1 MKLLHYLS
9 LSNCILFFASS
20 IVCLTFFVEPSN
32 AYILED
38 GELTNDYGFTSDMV
52 TTFNDNVYFSAQKPV
67 GHIYQTDLLRINISE
82 KVFESIM
89 TLRESP
95 YIHSETHAIVY
106 GDKLYVV
113 ELVKKHGTRYIK
125 TFTVDKNSSIET
137 ILTETALPEFG
148 HRRIGT
154 TVVYQDKL
162 YLFIAPPGS
171 YYKDLNKPGKDSFIY
186 RFNGENWEL
195 AHTFKKESIVTAG
208 VIGNRIYLYTV
219 GKGERSIY
227 YSEDG
232 TNYET
237 TQSHIVNRL
246 GEKVSFLNQDYL
258 INTRGYLAS
267 FEDGTQHV
275 VFRKKNKLQH
285 PVVSNGSILAFQTSN
300 TNHVV
305 ITENTTDFYDV
316 DFTSTT
322 PDGEEWN
329 FYSMENYGE
338 AVGLKVL
345 KESTEGITYSVLLT
359 IDGFVWYEIPASP
372 VVPNL
377 YVKEDTIIDYS
388 NESWSLLSD
397 ATIVQPNTEQILQ

>member
-1 MKLLHYLS
+1 MKLLHCSLLS
-9 LSNCILFFASS
+9 KCTLFFTLS
-20 IVCLTFFVEPSN
+20 IVCLTFFVSPSN

-38 GELTNDYGFTSDMV
+38 GELKNDYGFTSDMV
-52 TTFNDNVYFSAQKPV
+52 TTFNDNVYFFAQKPI
-67 GHIYQTDLLRINISE
+67 GHIYQTDLLRINTSE

-95 YIHSETHAIVY
+95 YMHTETHSIIY
-106 GDKLYVV
+106 GDKLYII

-125 TFTVDKNSSIET
+125 TFTVDNDSNTET

-154 TVVYQDKL
+154 TAVYKDEL
-162 YLFIAPPGS
+162 YLFITPPGN
-171 YYKDLNKPGKDSFIY
+171 YYKDLNKLGKDSYIY

-208 VIGNRIYLYTV
+208 VIGGRIYLYNV
-219 GKGERSIY
+219 GKGEKSIY

-246 GEKVSFLNQDYL
+246 WEKTSFLGQDYL
-258 INTRGYLAS
+258 VNTRGYLAK
-267 FEDGTQHV
+267 FEDGAQHV
-275 VFRKKNKLQH
+275 VFRKKNKLKH
-285 PVVSNGSILAFQTSN
+285 PVVSNNSILAFQLPN
-300 TNHVV
+300 INHVA

-316 DFTSTT
+316 DFTNTT

-329 FYSMENYGE
+329 FYAMENYGE
-338 AVGLKVL
+338 AVGFRVL
-345 KESTEGITYSVLLT
+345 KESTEGINYSVLLT

-372 VVPNL
+372 IVPNL

-397 ATIVQPNTEQILQ
+397 VTIVQPNIEQISQ